1 MCSRLH
7 TFDKY
12 VQSNRREL
20 HVCFHKYYSLILTWE
35 LLVFFQMHFKKE
47 LNVLCTRNLVTHF
60 TLIYES
66 RHFTDFKIFYSFNY
80 FSKNDN
86 VIALKLYLDFIDR
99 HVIHV
104 MRALTEL
111 FFFSILCTKGF
122 QYLISIYTKLQC
134 SGKWLGYEDLYN

>member
-1 MCSRLH
+1 
-7 TFDKY
+7 
-12 VQSNRREL
+12 
-20 HVCFHKYYSLILTWE
+20 
-35 LLVFFQMHFKKE
+35 MHFKKE

-111 FFFSILCTKGF
+111 FFFFNFVYQRISVPYKYIYKIAMFGKMVGVRRFIQSKQKTHPEFVTK
-122 QYLISIYTKLQC
+122 
-134 SGKWLGYEDLYN
+134 